1 MMFKSKLIAAGIL
14 SISALALSVPAMAS
28 SYFSNKNYSG
38 RYACHEDDGA
48 GSQTLLNLPGGIT
61 STYVVQPGGNGY
73 YSAGELVLNVS
84 ALFGANPCVFTL
96 YTSESSYW
104 VDASGVVYETLVWA
118 DDTYG
123 ADKDACSGAKFY
135 HSVEGSLTVPT
146 PYAPASSTLTTANT
160 NLAWLIGIDLTGTG
174 ACTVGAN

>member
-1 MMFKSKLIAAGIL
+1 MLKSKLIAAGIL
-14 SISALALSVPAMAS
+14 SISALAFSLPAMAS

-48 GSQTLLNLPGGIT
+48 GSQTVVNLPGGIT

-123 ADKDACSGAKFY
+123 ADKDFCSGAKFY

-174 ACTVGAN
+174 ACTLGAP